1 MPLVVLAT
9 PAPESAVTVTDLIPV
24 ITTLG
29 AAGAFFWVL
38 NWIINGKLHSDSE
51 VQGLKEDKRVLFE
64 ANAELRA
71 TQAETLPLLRDILK
85 LLNEEEV

>member
-1 MPLVVLAT
+1 MDPIPL
-9 PAPESAVTVTDLIPV
+9 
-24 ITTLG
+24 ITITG

-38 NWIINGKLHSDSE
+38 QWIVNGKLHTDSE
-51 VQGLKEDKRVLFE
+51 VQGLKEDKKVLFD

-85 LLNEEEV
+85 LLNEEEME